1 MHEAPISKMALNYE
15 HTLLFSGAED
25 GSLAILA
32 ISDRPKGSLKDVTH
46 IQEVLIQGKLQR
58 QRLEEITLTEQE
70 LQERK
75 KDSEDRI
82 RALRIR
88 KEREID
94 QLTNELT
101 YQE

>member
-1 MHEAPISKMALNYE
+1 MHEAPISKLALNYE

-58 QRLEEITLTEQE
+58 QRLEEITLTE
-70 LQERK
+70 
-75 KDSEDRI
+75 
-82 RALRIR
+82 
-88 KEREID
+88 
-94 QLTNELT
+94 
-101 YQE
+101 